1 MEYIITQI
9 LTGFKMQD
17 TSGKIAKF
25 REFVNKSFWFL
36 VCVISILIAFFAG
49 RTTKFMENRPAF
61 YFQSKEE
68 EVKYIDK
75 NFEVE
80 KQKLFQT
87 SNISSTNSA
96 ASQKTIVASKS
107 GKKYYFVW
115 CKGAENIKE
124 KNKRYF
130 ADEATAQKAGLTL
143 AAACK

>member
-1 MEYIITQI
+1 
-9 LTGFKMQD
+9 MQD
-17 TSGKIAKF
+17 TGVKIAKF

-49 RTTKFMENRPAF
+49 RTTKFMENRPNF
-61 YFQSKEE
+61 YFESKVEE
-68 EVKYIDK
+68 TKFIDK

-80 KQKLFQT
+80 KQKLFG
-87 SNISSTNSA
+87 NNNLNVNNG
-96 ASQKTIVASKS
+96 KTIVASKS

>member
-1 MEYIITQI
+1 MEHIITQI

-17 TSGKIAKF
+17 TGVKIAKF

-49 RTTKFMENRPAF
+49 RTTKFMENRPNF
-61 YFQSKEE
+61 YFESKVEE
-68 EVKYIDK
+68 TKFIDK

-80 KQKLFQT
+80 KQKLFG
-87 SNISSTNSA
+87 NNNLNVNNG
-96 ASQKTIVASKS
+96 KTIVASKS